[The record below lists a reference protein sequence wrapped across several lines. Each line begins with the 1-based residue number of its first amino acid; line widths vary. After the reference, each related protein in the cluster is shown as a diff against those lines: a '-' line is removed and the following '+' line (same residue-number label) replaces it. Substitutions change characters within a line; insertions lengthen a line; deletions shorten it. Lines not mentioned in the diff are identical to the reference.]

1 MSFTLAELTQAVQD
15 YLQTEETKFVSN
27 IPLFIRLAEERIL
40 KNVRLDLFQKNQQ
53 AVFTVGNQYLPKPP
67 DFLSPLSMAVT
78 VSGGREFLLFKD
90 LDFVQTFNPNPAT
103 AGVPRFFAVFDVGND
118 LPAPTPTFGNFIVS
132 PTPDQAYSVELHY
145 FYRPRSLAS
154 GSSTDK
160 TWISENASMALLY
173 GTLFEAYTFLKG
185 DEDLMRLYAA
195 RFQESILRL
204 KDLGEG
210 KETTTDYR
218 AGKLRVPRS

>member
-15 YLQTEETKFVSN
+15 YLETEETKFVAN

-53 AVFTVGNQYLPKPP
+53 AVFTAGNQYLAKPP
-67 DFLSPLSMAVT
+67 DFLSPLSMTVT
-78 VSGGREFLLFKD
+78 VDGEREFLLFKD
-90 LDFVQTFNPNPAT
+90 LDFVQTFNPDPSVQ
-103 AGVPRFFAVFDVGND
+103 GVPRYFAVFDVGND
-118 LPAPTPTFGNFIVS
+118 LPAPTLTFGNFIIS
-132 PTPDQAYSVELHY
+132 PTPDQSYPVELHY
-145 FYRPRSLAS
+145 FYRPKSLTTGG
-154 GSSTDK
+154 GSDK
-160 TWISENASMALLY
+160 TWISENAPMALLY

-185 DEDLMRLYAA
+185 DPDMMQLYAA
-195 RFQESILRL
+195 RFQESIVRL

-218 AGKLRVPRS
+218 YGKVRIPRS